1 MMEDDSKIKLYNS
14 RIWMMISMDCWDAG
28 DSCECLDDEAF
39 GDQFVYDFF
48 KVKTSTCHLKEIL
61 SP

>member
-1 MMEDDSKIKLYNS
+1 
-14 RIWMMISMDCWDAG
+14 MISVDCWDDG
-28 DSCECLDDEAF
+28 DSCEFLDDEAF

-48 KVKTSTCHLKEIL
+48 KVKTSTCHLREIL